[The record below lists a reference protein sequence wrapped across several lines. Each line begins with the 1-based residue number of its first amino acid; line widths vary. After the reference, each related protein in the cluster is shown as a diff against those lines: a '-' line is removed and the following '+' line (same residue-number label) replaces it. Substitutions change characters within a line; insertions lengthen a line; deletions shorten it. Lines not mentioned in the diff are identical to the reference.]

1 MEQNTTNATLT
12 PAEKS
17 LASRIQFDEQ
27 VLCVVKDLL
36 GRDVEPYAKYTVDMD
51 GWDGIVT
58 ADEETNGRGL
68 TVKIDANY
76 AETDWYLGELDSLRE
91 LLPAGY
97 MAFLTEDDCYRS
109 GLTILK
115 TTDPYDI
122 LRVRDT
128 YGRDIQH
135 RLYKSEDLISV
146 LKEWQKECR
155 LNIVGADYHNV
166 KLMMKTLP
174 EDLVAFAEKVNHL
187 CWELDQVYDFLNYG
201 NGINESRQAGARAVA
216 EKLAAHLRETR
227 RLYLWWD

>member
-1 MEQNTTNATLT
+1 VTLT

-27 VLCVVKDLL
+27 VLRMVKSIV
-36 GRDVEPYAKYTVDMD
+36 GRDIEPYAKYTVDID

-68 TVKIDANY
+68 TVKIDENY
-76 AETDWYLGELDSLRE
+76 VVTDWHLGELHSLRE
-91 LLPAGY
+91 ILPAGY
-97 MAFLTEDDCYRS
+97 SAFLTEDDCYRS
-109 GLTILK
+109 DLTILK
-115 TTDPYDI
+115 TSDPYDI

-128 YGRDIQH
+128 YGWDVQH
-135 RLYKSEDLISV
+135 RLYNSEDLTGV
-146 LKEWQKECR
+146 LTEWQKECC

-166 KLMMKTLP
+166 KLIMGTLP
-174 EDLVAFAEKVNHL
+174 NDLVAFAEKVNFL
-187 CWELDQVYDFLNYG
+187 CCELDQIYDFIDYG
-201 NGINESRQAGARAVA
+201 DGTNEGRQAGARAVA